1 MIDIDFDR
9 FKTPIYSGINDRI
22 ESATQNKA
30 SNASDLIDKVN
41 GLAEYTK
48 RIYNDVYEQIN
59 NIPIASNLLPDWTV
73 VTEDCFAEVNNSYL
87 VLPQVESIF
96 VRLPFNG
103 INGKFIKL
111 VKLDSSTTVEI
122 TKTSAH
128 MINGN
133 DNWSSVYLTGT
144 KKVVYIF
151 ATKPRED
158 LVDWI
163 TLDDSAFTFNSSVS

>member
-1 MIDIDFDR
+1 MLEIDFDNL
-9 FKTPIYSGINDRI
+9 KTPIHSGINDRVVT
-22 ESATQNKA
+22 ATENKA
-30 SNASDLIDKVN
+30 SNASDLIAKVN
-41 GLAEYTK
+41 RLVDHTK
-48 RIYNDVYEQIN
+48 DIYNDVYEQIN

-103 INGKFIKL
+103 ISGKFIKL

-133 DNWSSVYLTGT
+133 DNWSSVYLTGI

-163 TLDDSAFTFNSSVS
+163 TLDDSAFTFNPSET